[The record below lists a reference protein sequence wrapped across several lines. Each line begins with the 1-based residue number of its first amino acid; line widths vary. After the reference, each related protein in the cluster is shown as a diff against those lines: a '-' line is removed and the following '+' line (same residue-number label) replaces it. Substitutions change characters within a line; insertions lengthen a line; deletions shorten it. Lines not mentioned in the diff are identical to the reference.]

1 MKIENRVRK
10 ARSTITKLKVLFTEK
25 KVLHFKESITFQCKY
40 CKTKRLIYLEE
51 NILLNRKFYLFRR
64 KYFN

>member
-1 MKIENRVRK
+1 M
-10 ARSTITKLKVLFTEK
+10 KVLFTEK

-40 CKTKRLIYLEE
+40 CKAKRLIYLEE